1 MLDIPLSPATLAAM
15 KLSALTPEQLRKA
28 ADVQENILELQ
39 NQLNELLGAEEAA
52 PEPAP
57 PVTEAPKR
65 GRRKRKKV
73 SAEAHAKMSA
83 AAKARWAARR
93 VEAQSKANPAT
104 EPQKPKQQRKISA
117 AGRRAMSLAGKRRWA
132 KARAEGKTRL

>member
-15 KLSALTPEQLRKA
+15 KLNALTPEQLRKA

-65 GRRKRKKV
+65 GRRKKV

-93 VEAQSKANPAT
+93 AEAQSKANSAT